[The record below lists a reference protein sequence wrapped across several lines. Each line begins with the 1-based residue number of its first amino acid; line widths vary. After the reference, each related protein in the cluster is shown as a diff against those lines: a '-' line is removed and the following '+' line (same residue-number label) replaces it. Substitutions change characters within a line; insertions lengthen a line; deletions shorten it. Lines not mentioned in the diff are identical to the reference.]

1 MLARVSKVLRWSAV
15 DGPGNRLVLFLQGCN
30 FACAGCHNPHTIGVC
45 NDCGDCIPACPHAA
59 LSLVGGRIVFDPA
72 LCDECD
78 LCLRACPISA
88 SPMARQMSVEDVLAL
103 VRANLGFLSG
113 ITISGGEATMQAKF
127 VEALFAAMA
136 AEPELAGLSRFI
148 DSNGH
153 LGPRGWQRLLP
164 LTDGA
169 MLDIKAFD
177 PATHHRLTGMGNE
190 KSLASAR
197 LLQAA
202 GKLYELRYLM
212 VPGFTDTE
220 AEIEALT
227 AFARALGPGLRLKL
241 NAFQHHGVQGAARDW
256 PKMPRQGVEAAAAR
270 LRAAGIDNVVT
281 PSVWI

>member
-1 MLARVSKVLRWSAV
+1 
-15 DGPGNRLVLFLQGCN
+15 
-30 FACAGCHNPHTIGVC
+30 
-45 NDCGDCIPACPHAA
+45 
-59 LSLVGGRIVFDPA
+59 
-72 LCDECD
+72 
-78 LCLRACPISA
+78 
-88 SPMARQMSVEDVLAL
+88 
-103 VRANLGFLSG
+103 
-113 ITISGGEATMQAKF
+113 MQAKF

-136 AEPELAGLSRFI
+136 ADADLAGLSRFI

-177 PATHHRLTGMGNE
+177 PATHQRLTGMSNA

-197 LLQAA
+197 LLQEA

-220 AEIEALT
+220 PEIEALA
-227 AFARALGPGLRLKL
+227 AFARELGPGLRLKL

-270 LRAAGIDNVVT
+270 LRAAGIDNVVI